1 MLVANKKD
9 TEILKF
15 TTVGS
20 VDDGKSTLIGR
31 LLFDSKAIFEDQ
43 LESVQKTS
51 AKKGF
56 NGIDL
61 SLLTDGLAAERE
73 QGITIDVAYR
83 YFATPKRKFIIA
95 DTPGHVQYTRNMV
108 TGASTANL
116 TIILV
121 DARNGILDQSR
132 RHAYISALLGIPY
145 FIVAVNKMDLV
156 DYSEARFNEI
166 VSSFNEMMTSIGI
179 KPSQIFYIPVS
190 ALAGDNVVNRG
201 VVHEDDENAEVE
213 VGEQLHNQTAVERA
227 SSRLRRTN
235 DRSVLKVH
243 EDHEDDENAEI
254 GVRQQ
259 SDNMPWYKGATI
271 MEILESVNP
280 NTVQSFNKFRMP
292 VQIVI
297 RNDSPEYRDFRG
309 FAGKITCGEIKVGDE
324 IISLPSKKKSR
335 VRSIHL
341 YEAKLDR
348 AYAGQSVTI
357 CLEDEI
363 DTSRGDMFVKV
374 GEEPALEAQ
383 FSADLCWMSED
394 PFQLGKKYYLKH
406 CSSLVKAMPTKIEYK
421 LDINNFS
428 KHTAETLSL
437 NDIARVEFKLLKAIP
452 IDKYD
457 ESRSTGSFILVD
469 EITNNTVAAGMIR

>member
-1 MLVANKKD
+1 MIKFFLKMLVADKKD

-156 DYSEARFNEI
+156 DYSEAKFNEI
-166 VSSFNEMMTSIGI
+166 VSSFDEMMTSIGI

-201 VVHEDDENAEVE
+201 D
-213 VGEQLHNQTAVERA
+213 Q
-227 SSRLRRTN
+227 
-235 DRSVLKVH
+235 
-243 EDHEDDENAEI
+243 
-254 GVRQQ
+254 QQ
-259 SDNMPWYKGATI
+259 SDNMPWYEGATI

-309 FAGKITCGEIKVGDE
+309 FAGKVTCGEVKVGDE

-335 VRSIHL
+335 VKSIHL

-406 CSSLVKAMPTKIEYK
+406 CSSLVKAMPMKIEYK

-428 KHTAETLSL
+428 KHPAETLSL

-452 IDKYD
+452 VDKYD
-457 ESRSTGSFILVD
+457 ESRSTGSFILID

>member
-156 DYSEARFNEI
+156 DYSEAKFNEI
-166 VSSFNEMMTSIGI
+166 VSSFDEMMTSIGI

-201 VVHEDDENAEVE
+201 D
-213 VGEQLHNQTAVERA
+213 Q
-227 SSRLRRTN
+227 
-235 DRSVLKVH
+235 
-243 EDHEDDENAEI
+243 
-254 GVRQQ
+254 QQ
-259 SDNMPWYKGATI
+259 SDNMPWYEGATI

-309 FAGKITCGEIKVGDE
+309 FAGKVTCGEVKVGDE

-335 VRSIHL
+335 VKSIHL

-406 CSSLVKAMPTKIEYK
+406 CSSLVKAMPMKIEYK

-428 KHTAETLSL
+428 KHPAETLSL

-452 IDKYD
+452 VDKYD
-457 ESRSTGSFILVD
+457 ESRSTGSFILID

>member
-1 MLVANKKD
+1 MLVTDKKD

-166 VSSFNEMMTSIGI
+166 VSSFDEMMTSIGI
-179 KPSQIFYIPVS
+179 KQSQIFYIPVS

-201 VVHEDDENAEVE
+201 D
-213 VGEQLHNQTAVERA
+213 Q
-227 SSRLRRTN
+227 
-235 DRSVLKVH
+235 
-243 EDHEDDENAEI
+243 
-254 GVRQQ
+254 QQ
-259 SDNMPWYKGATI
+259 SDNMPWYKGSTI
-271 MEILESVNP
+271 MEILESVDS
-280 NTVQSFNKFRMP
+280 NTVYSFNKFRMP

-309 FAGKITCGEIKVGDE
+309 FAGKITCGEIKVGEE

-335 VRSIHL
+335 VKSIHL

-363 DTSRGDMFVKV
+363 DTSRGDMFTKA

-428 KHTAETLSL
+428 KHPAETLSL

-452 IDKYD
+452 ADKYD
-457 ESRSTGSFILVD
+457 ESRSTGSFILID

>member
-1 MLVANKKD
+1 MLVTDKKD

-201 VVHEDDENAEVE
+201 D
-213 VGEQLHNQTAVERA
+213 Q
-227 SSRLRRTN
+227 
-235 DRSVLKVH
+235 
-243 EDHEDDENAEI
+243 
-254 GVRQQ
+254 QQ

-271 MEILESVNP
+271 MEILESVDS

-335 VRSIHL
+335 VKSIHL

-348 AYAGQSVTI
+348 AHAGQSVTI

-421 LDINNFS
+421 LDVNNFS
-428 KHTAETLSL
+428 KHPAETLSL

-452 IDKYD
+452 VDKYN
-457 ESRSTGSFILVD
+457 ESRSTGSFILID

>member
-1 MLVANKKD
+1 MLVTDKKD

-201 VVHEDDENAEVE
+201 D
-213 VGEQLHNQTAVERA
+213 Q
-227 SSRLRRTN
+227 
-235 DRSVLKVH
+235 
-243 EDHEDDENAEI
+243 
-254 GVRQQ
+254 QQ
-259 SDNMPWYKGATI
+259 SDNMPWYKGSTI
-271 MEILESVNP
+271 MEILESVDS

-335 VRSIHL
+335 VKSIHL

-428 KHTAETLSL
+428 KHPAETLSL

-452 IDKYD
+452 VDKYD
-457 ESRSTGSFILVD
+457 ESRSTGSFILID
-469 EITNNTVAAGMIR
+469 EITNNTVAAGMIRIYEHFKSDS

>member
-1 MLVANKKD
+1 MLVTDKKD

-156 DYSEARFNEI
+156 DYSEAKFNEI
-166 VSSFNEMMTSIGI
+166 VNSFDEMMNGIGV
-179 KPSQIFYIPVS
+179 KQSQIFYIPVS

-201 VVHEDDENAEVE
+201 D
-213 VGEQLHNQTAVERA
+213 Q
-227 SSRLRRTN
+227 
-235 DRSVLKVH
+235 
-243 EDHEDDENAEI
+243 
-254 GVRQQ
+254 QQ

-271 MEILESVNP
+271 MQILESVNP

-309 FAGKITCGEIKVGDE
+309 FAGKVTCGEVKVGDE

-335 VRSIHL
+335 VESIHL

-421 LDINNFS
+421 LDIDNFS
-428 KHTAETLSL
+428 KHAAETLSL
-437 NDIARVEFKLLKAIP
+437 NDIARVEFNLLKAIP
-452 IDKYD
+452 VDKYD
-457 ESRSTGSFILVD
+457 ESRSTGSFILID

>member
-156 DYSEARFNEI
+156 DYSEAKFNEI
-166 VSSFNEMMTSIGI
+166 VSSFDEMMTSIGI

-201 VVHEDDENAEVE
+201 
-213 VGEQLHNQTAVERA
+213 EQLHDKTAVERA

-235 DRSVLKVH
+235 DRSVLEVH
-243 EDHEDDENAEI
+243 EDHEDNENAEI

-259 SDNMPWYKGATI
+259 SYNMPWYKGATI
-271 MEILESVNP
+271 MEVLESVNP

-309 FAGKITCGEIKVGDE
+309 FAGKVTCGEIKVGDE

-335 VRSIHL
+335 VKSIHL

-363 DTSRGDMFVKV
+363 DTSRGDMFVKA

-428 KHTAETLSL
+428 KHPAETLSL

-452 IDKYD
+452 VDKYD
-457 ESRSTGSFILVD
+457 ESRSTGSFILID

>member
-1 MLVANKKD
+1 MLVTDKKD

-201 VVHEDDENAEVE
+201 D
-213 VGEQLHNQTAVERA
+213 Q
-227 SSRLRRTN
+227 
-235 DRSVLKVH
+235 
-243 EDHEDDENAEI
+243 
-254 GVRQQ
+254 QQ

-271 MEILESVNP
+271 MEILESVDS
-280 NTVQSFNKFRMP
+280 NTVYSFNKFRMP

-335 VRSIHL
+335 VKSIHL

-348 AYAGQSVTI
+348 AHAGQSVTI

-363 DTSRGDMFVKV
+363 DTSRGDMFTKV

-421 LDINNFS
+421 LDIMS
-428 KHTAETLSL
+428 EDHS
-437 NDIARVEFKLLKAIP
+437 P
-452 IDKYD
+452 KY
-457 ESRSTGSFILVD
+457 SYI
-469 EITNNTVAAGMIR
+469 

>member
-201 VVHEDDENAEVE
+201 VVHEDDENAEIE
-213 VGEQLHNQTAVERA
+213 AWE
-227 SSRLRRTN
+227 
-235 DRSVLKVH
+235 
-243 EDHEDDENAEI
+243 
-254 GVRQQ
+254 Q

-271 MEILESVNP
+271 MQVLESVNP

-335 VRSIHL
+335 VKSIHL

-428 KHTAETLSL
+428 KHPAETLSL

-452 IDKYD
+452 VDKYD
-457 ESRSTGSFILVD
+457 ESRSTGSFILID
-469 EITNNTVAAGMIR
+469 EITNNTVAAGMIRIYEHFKSDS

>member
-1 MLVANKKD
+1 MLVADKKD

-201 VVHEDDENAEVE
+201 D
-213 VGEQLHNQTAVERA
+213 Q
-227 SSRLRRTN
+227 
-235 DRSVLKVH
+235 
-243 EDHEDDENAEI
+243 
-254 GVRQQ
+254 QQ

-271 MEILESVNP
+271 MQILESVNP

-335 VRSIHL
+335 VKSIHL

-348 AYAGQSVTI
+348 AHAGQSVTI

-421 LDINNFS
+421 LDVNNFS
-428 KHTAETLSL
+428 KHSAETLSL

-452 IDKYD
+452 VDKYN
-457 ESRSTGSFILVD
+457 ESRSTGSFILID

>member
-1 MLVANKKD
+1 MLVTDKKD

-156 DYSEARFNEI
+156 DYSEAKFNEI
-166 VSSFNEMMTSIGI
+166 VSSFDEMMTSIGI

-201 VVHEDDENAEVE
+201 
-213 VGEQLHNQTAVERA
+213 EQLHDKTAVERA

-235 DRSVLKVH
+235 DRSVLEVH

-259 SDNMPWYKGATI
+259 SYNMPWYKGATI
-271 MEILESVNP
+271 MEVLESVNP

-309 FAGKITCGEIKVGDE
+309 FAGKVTCGEIKVGDE

-335 VRSIHL
+335 VKSIHL

-421 LDINNFS
+421 LDIDNFS
-428 KHTAETLSL
+428 KHAAETLSL

-452 IDKYD
+452 VDKYD
-457 ESRSTGSFILVD
+457 ESRSTGSFILID

>member
-1 MLVANKKD
+1 MRLSSHGKIFSKMLVTDKKD

-156 DYSEARFNEI
+156 DYSKARFNEI

-201 VVHEDDENAEVE
+201 D
-213 VGEQLHNQTAVERA
+213 Q
-227 SSRLRRTN
+227 
-235 DRSVLKVH
+235 
-243 EDHEDDENAEI
+243 
-254 GVRQQ
+254 QQ
-259 SDNMPWYKGATI
+259 SDNMPWYKGSTI
-271 MEILESVNP
+271 MEILESVDS

-335 VRSIHL
+335 VKSIHL

-428 KHTAETLSL
+428 KHPAETLSL

-452 IDKYD
+452 VDKYD
-457 ESRSTGSFILVD
+457 ESRSTGSFILID
-469 EITNNTVAAGMIR
+469 EITNNTVAAGMIRIYEHFKSDS

>member
-156 DYSEARFNEI
+156 DYSEAKFNEI
-166 VSSFNEMMTSIGI
+166 VSSFDEMMNSIGI

-201 VVHEDDENAEVE
+201 D
-213 VGEQLHNQTAVERA
+213 Q
-227 SSRLRRTN
+227 
-235 DRSVLKVH
+235 
-243 EDHEDDENAEI
+243 
-254 GVRQQ
+254 QQ
-259 SDNMPWYKGATI
+259 SDNMPWYKGSTI
-271 MEILESVNP
+271 MEILESVNS

-309 FAGKITCGEIKVGDE
+309 FAGKVTCGEVKVGDE

-335 VRSIHL
+335 VKSIHL

-363 DTSRGDMFVKV
+363 DTSRGDMFVKA

-428 KHTAETLSL
+428 KHAAETLSL

-452 IDKYD
+452 VDKYD
-457 ESRSTGSFILVD
+457 ESRSTGSFILID